1 MTPAQPDP
9 TAHPVR
15 FGVLGVSTFAMNKLL
30 PALQL
35 APGCELA
42 AIASR
47 DFERACDAASILAIP
62 KAYGSYD
69 DLLADASIEAVY
81 IPLPNHLHTPYAIR
95 ALEAGKHVLCEK
107 PAGLNA
113 DEIRSL
119 IAARDATGKLCSEAF
134 MIRTHPQWERAIDIA
149 RSGELGDIRIVSAA
163 FSYFNRDP
171 SNIRNMPG
179 IGGGATYDIGC
190 YAVYSARLLFG
201 EEPIRAAAAMEL
213 DPEFQVDRLS
223 SGLLEFPS
231 GQAHFHVSTQLV
243 PYQRVIAFGTK
254 GRVEIE
260 VPFNA
265 LKDRPCRLWT
275 DTGARL
281 QGESMVE
288 ESFPVCD
295 QYTVQGQRFARAIR
309 GLEPQAVTL
318 EDSLGNALAMDALFL
333 AAASNRWEPVA
344 SV

>member
-1 MTPAQPDP
+1 MNPEQPDL
-9 TAHPVR
+9 ARNPVR
-15 FGVLGVSTFAMNKLL
+15 LGVLGVSAFAMNKLL
-30 PALQL
+30 PAMSL

-69 DLLADASIEAVY
+69 DLLADGSIEAVY

-95 ALEAGKHVLCEK
+95 ALSAGKHVLCEK

-113 DEIRSL
+113 AEIRSL
-119 IAARDATGKLCSEAF
+119 IAAREASGRLCAEAF
-134 MIRTHPQWERAIDIA
+134 MIRTHPQWERAIDVS

-171 SNIRNMPG
+171 ANVRNMAG
-179 IGGGATYDIGC
+179 IGGGAVYDIGC

-201 EEPIRAAAAMEL
+201 EEPIRAASVMEL
-213 DPEFQVDRLS
+213 DSEFQIDRLS
-223 SGLLEFPS
+223 SGMLEFPS

-275 DTGARL
+275 DDGSQL
-281 QGESMVE
+281 QGESMIE

-295 QYTVQGQRFARAIR
+295 QYTIQGERFARAIR

-318 EDSLGNALAMDALFL
+318 EDSLGNALALDALFH
-333 AAASNRWEPVA
+333 AAHSGRWEPVA
-344 SV
+344 PV

>member
-1 MTPAQPDP
+1 MSSGQPTPAFP
-9 TAHPVR
+9 PVR
-15 FGVLGVSTFAMNKLL
+15 FGVLDVSAFAMNKLL
-30 PALQL
+30 PAMSL
-35 APGCELA
+35 ASGCELA

-47 DFERACDAASILAIP
+47 DFDRACDAASILAIP

-69 DLLADASIEAVY
+69 DLLADESIEAVY
-81 IPLPNHLHTPYAIR
+81 IPLPNHLHTPFALR
-95 ALEAGKHVLCEK
+95 ALSAGKHVLCEK
-107 PAGLNA
+107 PVGLNA
-113 DEIRSL
+113 AEIRSL
-119 IAARDATGKLCSEAF
+119 IAASVASGKLCAEAL
-134 MIRTHPQWERAIDIA
+134 MIRTHPQWLRAIEIA
-149 RSGELGDIRIVSAA
+149 RSGSLGEIRMVSAA
-163 FSYFNRDP
+163 FSYFNRNP
-171 SNIRNMPG
+171 SNVRNMAG

-190 YAVYSARLLFG
+190 YAVYAARLLFG
-201 EEPIRAAAAMEL
+201 EEPIRAASTMEL
-213 DPEFQVDRLS
+213 DPDFQIDRLS

-275 DTGARL
+275 DDGSGL
-281 QGESMVE
+281 QGESLIE

-295 QYTVQGQRFARAIR
+295 QYTVQGERFARAIR

-318 EDSLGNALAMDALFL
+318 EDSLGNALAMDALFR
-333 AAASNRWEPVA
+333 AAQSGRWEPVA
-344 SV
+344 PV